1 MMAKGA
7 GKMGGGSEG
16 LVPCPLRI
24 SKKRKLPPARLGFWG
39 LDPRVKPEDDSARG
53 TSWGQTGA
61 V

>member
-1 MMAKGA
+1 
-7 GKMGGGSEG
+7 MGGGSEG

-24 SKKRKLPPARLGFWG
+24 SKKRKLPPARLGFLG

>member
-1 MMAKGA
+1 
-7 GKMGGGSEG
+7 MGGGSEG